1 MWQSVDPMAERGPGW
16 SAYCYTF
23 DNPVRYVDPTG
34 MWPDFSFIEGYVYD
48 QDDKQPLSGVRVI
61 INSDRFEDDNGNKNY
76 DEYLGHDEIK
86 LYTNQDGYYSTLV
99 NKSAFIWIDF
109 KKEGYAN
116 KTGKGSHSQK
126 KMSYEAYLN
135 KHH

>member
-1 MWQSVDPMAERGPGW
+1 MDKPKIFIPLILTVLILTYFVMYYLSNTDVKNV
-16 SAYCYTF
+16 S
-23 DNPVRYVDPTG
+23 
-34 MWPDFSFIEGYVYD
+34 IEGYVYD

-116 KTGKGSHSQK
+116 KTEKGSHSQK